1 MFHMKK
7 LYGVTTAMTT
17 PFGANGNVDYAALE
31 AQTRMLVAKGV
42 HCLYPGGTTGEMLRL
57 SIDERKKVA
66 ETVLRASEKKVTV
79 YIHCG
84 AMRQDETIELVQ
96 HAHSIGAD
104 GAGVVTPQFFGLNPR
119 EMEEFYV
126 TVANSVPADFPI
138 YLYNIPQCAANDI
151 SATVAEHLAERCPN
165 IIGIKYSFAD
175 INRTLDY
182 LRIKDWGFS
191 VMHGCDRVLVAML
204 ALGCDG
210 TVSGISGIFPEP
222 FVAVYDAVQRN
233 DWKAALEHQK
243 AAARITD
250 ILKAGSNMGYF
261 KAALKMR
268 GINGGHM
275 RRPQLDLPED
285 EVEKLRIEVEKFCED
300 TGIALKV

>member
-1 MFHMKK
+1 MKK
-7 LYGVTTAMTT
+7 LYGITTAMTT
-17 PFGANGNVDYAALE
+17 PFGDDGKVDYAALE
-31 AQTRMLVAKGV
+31 AQTKMLVSKGV

-57 SIDERKKVA
+57 SVEERKKVA
-66 ETVLRASEKKVTV
+66 ETVLRAAEGKVVV

-84 AMRQDETIELVQ
+84 AMLQEDTIELVQ
-96 HAHSIGAD
+96 HAHAIGAD
-104 GAGVVTPQFFGLNPR
+104 GAGVVTPQFFGLNAR
-119 EMEEFYV
+119 EMEEYYAA
-126 TVANSVPADFPI
+126 VAASVPEDFPI

-151 SATVAEHLAERCPN
+151 SKDVAERLAKRCPN

-182 LRIKDWGFS
+182 LRINDWGFS

-222 FVAVYDAVQRN
+222 FVAVYEAVQRN

-243 AAARITD
+243 DAARITD

-268 GINGGHM
+268 GIDGGHM
-275 RRPQLDLPED
+275 RRPQLDLPEE
-285 EVEKLRIEVEKFCED
+285 EVEKLRQEVEAFCRD